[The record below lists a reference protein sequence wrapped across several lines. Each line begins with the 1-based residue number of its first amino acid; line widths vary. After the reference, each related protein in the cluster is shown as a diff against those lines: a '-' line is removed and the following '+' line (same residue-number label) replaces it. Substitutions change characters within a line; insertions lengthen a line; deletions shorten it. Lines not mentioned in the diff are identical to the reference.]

1 MQELR
6 STEILDKEIRAEAQR
21 KADKILKNADTECE
35 KILSSVDERVAE
47 AKKEKEIFYN
57 KKLSILENDQAASI
71 PLEKQRFEVS
81 FIQDSLAKQMNEY
94 LSSLSEEKRIDLILN
109 QFNLELLKDKKLN
122 AFVYG
127 FDLNFTKKV
136 LTEKFG
142 SNLLNC
148 EKTEFG
154 KIVTEEDCS
163 LENKAGII
171 LESEDKQYRC
181 RLSLSEVVNNLFNK
195 YRAELSDALFSL

>member
-21 KADKILKNADTECE
+21 KADKILKNADAECE

-47 AKKEKEIFYN
+47 AKKEKELFYE

-94 LSSLSEEKRIDLILN
+94 LASLSEEKRINLILN

-127 FDLNFTKKV
+127 FDLGFAKKV
-136 LTEKFG
+136 LDKKFG
-142 SNLLNC
+142 SNLLKC

-171 LESEDKQYRC
+171 LESEDKLYRC

-195 YRAELSDALFSL
+195 YRAELSDALFN

>member
-21 KADKILKNADTECE
+21 KADKILKNADAECE

-47 AKKEKEIFYN
+47 AKKEKELFYE

-94 LSSLSEEKRIDLILN
+94 LASLSEEKRIDLILN

-127 FDLNFTKKV
+127 FDLGFAKKV
-136 LTEKFG
+136 LDKKFG
-142 SNLLNC
+142 SNLLKC

-171 LESEDKQYRC
+171 LESEDKLYRC

-195 YRAELSDALFSL
+195 YRAELSDALFN